1 MILTV
6 TPAPALDWT
15 LRVER
20 FHLGDVNRAEDQG
33 KEVSGKGV
41 NISWALMKAGIQTRA
56 VFPAGGRTAEQVRDV
71 LTESGMDFTIVE
83 TKAEMRT
90 NVTLIVPGFRETKVN
105 TVGAPMSSV
114 EVEEFLSVV
123 RSNCGEAST
132 IMVCGSLPS
141 GMPATLHRDIVE
153 MANGFNKDTIVDASG
168 EALRIALEAGPGLIK
183 PNTSELMELAE
194 LSIVTFGDVERAAH
208 AAREQGARAVL
219 ASLGADGI
227 MLIDEHGSLL
237 AQAQGILVRNAV
249 GAGDA
254 ALAGFVAGGSDRES
268 RLRNAVLWASSAVG
282 QETTLFEVQP
292 DLESRIHVSPDFSR
306 EQTLQEP
313 SNFERKSTS

>member
-1 MILTV
+1 MIVTV

-20 FHLGDVNRAEDQG
+20 FQLGDVNRAEDQG

-41 NISWALMKAGIQTRA
+41 NISWALLKAGIQTRA
-56 VFPAGGRTAEQVRDV
+56 VFPAGGRAAALVREV
-71 LTESGMDFTIVE
+71 LAESGMNFTIVE
-83 TKAEMRT
+83 TEAEMRT
-90 NVTLIVPGFRETKVN
+90 NVTLIVPGFPETKVN
-105 TVGAPMSSV
+105 TAGAPLSPA
-114 EVEEFLSVV
+114 EVDEFMAVV
-123 RSNCGEAST
+123 KMNCEGADT
-132 IMVCGSLPS
+132 VMVCGSLPA

-153 MANGFNKDTIVDASG
+153 MAKLYNKDTIVDASG

-183 PNTSELMELAE
+183 PNTSELAELAE
-194 LSIVTFGDVERAAH
+194 FSVATFGDVERAAH

-227 MLIDEHGSLL
+227 MLVDDHGSLL
-237 AQAQGILVRNAV
+237 AHASDISVVNAV

-254 ALAGFVAGGSDRES
+254 ALAGFVAGGPDREA

-282 QETTLFEVQP
+282 QETTLFEVQR
-292 DLESRIHVSPDFSR
+292 DLQSRIQVNADFSR
-306 EQTLQEP
+306 ERTLREP
-313 SNFERKSTS
+313 SNFEREIVS

>member
-1 MILTV
+1 MIVTV

-20 FHLGDVNRAEDQG
+20 FQLGDVNRAEDQG

-41 NISWALMKAGIQTRA
+41 NISWALMKAGIETRA
-56 VFPAGGRTAEQVRDV
+56 VFPAGGRAAALVREV
-71 LTESGMDFTIVE
+71 LNESGMNFAIVE
-83 TKAEMRT
+83 TAAEMRT
-90 NVTLIVPGFRETKVN
+90 NITLIVPGFPETKVN
-105 TVGAPMSSV
+105 TAGAPLSPA
-114 EVEEFLSVV
+114 EVAEFLEVV
-123 RSNCGEAST
+123 KMNCEEANT
-132 IMVCGSLPS
+132 IMVCGSLPA

-153 MANGFNKDTIVDASG
+153 MAKRLNKETVVDASG
-168 EALRIALEAGPGLIK
+168 EALRMALEAGPGLIK
-183 PNTSELMELAE
+183 PNTTELAE
-194 LSIVTFGDVERAAH
+194 LVRFSLTTFGDVERAAH
-208 AAREQGARAVL
+208 AARELGARAVL

-227 MLIDEHGSLL
+227 LLVDEYGSLL
-237 AQAQGILVRNAV
+237 SQAQEISVVNAV

-254 ALAGFVAGGSDRES
+254 ALAGFVAGGPDRES

-306 EQTLQEP
+306 EQTLREP
-313 SNFERKSTS
+313 SSFEREIAS